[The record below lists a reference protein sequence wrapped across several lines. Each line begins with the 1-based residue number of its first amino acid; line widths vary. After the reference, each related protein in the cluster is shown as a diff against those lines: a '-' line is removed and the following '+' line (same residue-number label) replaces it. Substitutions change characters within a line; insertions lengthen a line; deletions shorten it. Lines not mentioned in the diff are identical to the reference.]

1 MIEEKEK
8 DIDIIMIEEKEI
20 DIIMKEEENLIII
33 HIINILK
40 KEIKLF

>member
-8 DIDIIMIEEKEI
+8 DKDIIMIEEKEI

-33 HIINILK
+33 LIINILK